1 MTNKQKIE
9 KILTEYPSHPPIK
22 GSEYGL
28 NLVTVDKL
36 DALITQNCKQAV
48 EDVIK
53 MCEKSKRG
61 KVDGE
66 DELWAAHYLGHDEA
80 LTNLIHSLEKMI
92 EKECNCYSNIQKVGR
107 AHYVCTKCERDLSL
121 DVVFAHR
128 AGIDL
133 LKNKKHATQPTTK
146 R

>member
-22 GSEYGL
+22 GSEHGL

-36 DALITQNCKQAV
+36 DALITQNCKQA
-48 EDVIK
+48 
-53 MCEKSKRG
+53 
-61 KVDGE
+61 
-66 DELWAAHYLGHDEA
+66 
-80 LTNLIHSLEKMI
+80 I

-133 LKNKKHATQPTTK
+133 LKKLNKKYDE
-146 R
+146 